1 MASIYARMGE
11 GERSIDCL
19 DVMAKSVVMT
29 SLMTTHN
36 DWRNMGITLEWNG
49 DAFVQLDA
57 DFGIVN
63 ALQEM
68 VFCCQKDALSILPSL
83 PARLSC
89 GSVRGLVF
97 PEGTVDVDWSEDGSV
112 TVTVKATRAVDAS
125 ILLRGREQCRLE
137 LAAGES
143 RILRFATR

>member
-11 GERSIDCL
+11 GERSVTCL
-19 DVMAKSVVMT
+19 DVMAKSVVMD

-36 DWRNMGITLEWNG
+36 DWRNMGITLEWEG
-49 DAFVQLDA
+49 EAFVQLDA
-57 DFGIVN
+57 DFGMVN

-68 VFCCQKDALSILPSL
+68 VFCYQKDALSILPAL
-83 PARLSC
+83 PERLTH

-97 PEGTVDVDWSEDGSV
+97 PAGTVNMAWTEEGTV
-112 TVTVKATRAVDAS
+112 TVTVTACRDVDTS
-125 ILLRGREQCRLE
+125 VLLGGTERCRVS

-143 RILRFATR
+143 ETLRLSF